1 MKKVTSVLLIFI
13 MLFVLLPQ
21 VVNANSPG
29 PNLDGTVDTS
39 AAEIVSLVVIYVFV
53 YVLIVGFTCFIEW
66 LVSIPF
72 GMHKECAKIIL
83 VTNVLTQIGMHLLEI
98 GYLAV
103 TAVPAAFWLAF
114 PAFIVIL
121 EIIVYATEFFIY
133 YKKMLGFPT
142 WSIILYTICANSAS
156 LLLGLLII
164 F

>member
-1 MKKVTSVLLIFI
+1 MKKVTSVSLIFI

-21 VVNANSPG
+21 VVNSNSPG
-29 PNLDGTVDTS
+29 PNLDGSIDTS
-39 AAEIVSLVVIYVFV
+39 PAWIIGP
-53 YVLIVGFTCFIEW
+53 VLIYLLIIGFTCLVEW

-72 GMHKECAKIIL
+72 AIHRECAKIIL
-83 VTNVLTQIGMHLLEI
+83 VTNILTQIGMHLLEVV
-98 GYLAV
+98 YLAL

-142 WSIILYTICANSAS
+142 WSIILYTICANTAS

>member
-1 MKKVTSVLLIFI
+1 MKKVTSVSLIFI
-13 MLFVLLPQ
+13 MLFVLLLQ

-29 PNLDGTVDTS
+29 PNLDGSIDAS
-39 AAEIVSLVVIYVFV
+39 PAWIIGP
-53 YVLIVGFTCFIEW
+53 VLIYLLIIGFTCLVEW

-72 GMHKECAKIIL
+72 VMHRECAKIIL
-83 VTNVLTQIGMHLLEI
+83 VTNILTQIGMHLLEVV
-98 GYLAV
+98 YLAL
-103 TAVPAAFWLAF
+103 TAVPAAFWLVF

-142 WSIILYTICANSAS
+142 WSIILYTICANTAS

>member
-13 MLFVLLPQ
+13 MLFLLLPQ

-29 PNLDGTVDTS
+29 PNLDGSIDTS
-39 AAEIVSLVVIYVFV
+39 PAWIIGP
-53 YVLIVGFTCFIEW
+53 VLIYLLIIGFTCLVEW

-72 GMHKECAKIIL
+72 AMHRECAKIIL
-83 VTNVLTQIGMHLLEI
+83 VTNILTQIGMHLLEVV
-98 GYLAV
+98 YLAL

-114 PAFIVIL
+114 PAFIVTL
-121 EIIVYATEFFIY
+121 EIVVYATEFFIY

-142 WSIILYTICANSAS
+142 WSIILYTICANTAS
-156 LLLGLLII
+156 LVLGLLII

>member
-13 MLFVLLPQ
+13 MPFLLLPQ

-29 PNLDGTVDTS
+29 PNLDGSIDTS
-39 AAEIVSLVVIYVFV
+39 PAWIIFQ
-53 YVLIVGFTCFIEW
+53 VLIYLLIIGFTCLVEW

-72 GMHKECAKIIL
+72 AMHRECAKIIL
-83 VTNVLTQIGMHLLEI
+83 VTNILTQIGMHLLEVV
-98 GYLAV
+98 YLAL

-142 WSIILYTICANSAS
+142 WSIILYTICANTAS